1 MRFENTG
8 GCFQSSETTKV
19 KKPRKSLKKLHFA
32 QKVHILAILKQN
44 WRLLQGLIVW
54 WAHMVRYHQVDGVGR
69 VTNVD
74 GASLECAWLKSRAV
88 KS

>member
-8 GCFQSSETTKV
+8 GCFQSSEIAKA
-19 KKPRKSLKKLHFA
+19 KNPKKSLKESNFA

-44 WRLLQGLIVW
+44 WRLLQGLSVW
-54 WAHMVRYHQVDGVGR
+54 WAHIVRYHQVDGVGR

-74 GASLECAWLKSRAV
+74 GTSLEYAWLKS
-88 KS
+88 